1 MMGPFREG
9 ALPYM
14 KHRAFWVRFFLIA
27 SLLTA
32 AAIFWFSAQQG
43 ADSQSMSDGIT
54 IQAARFMKPDFDRL
68 SPDARLSF
76 LETVSYVVRKCAHF
90 LEYALLGFNLMG
102 FYRLWRWEKKP
113 LNTLGLSWLTGTLY
127 AATDEVHQL
136 FISERSAAVIDV
148 LIDSAGAL
156 TGALVMA
163 ALLALI
169 LRRK

>member
-1 MMGPFREG
+1 
-9 ALPYM
+9 M
-14 KHRAFWVRFFLIA
+14 KHRAFWVRFFLVA

-43 ADSQSMSDGIT
+43 ADSQMMSDGIT
-54 IQAARFMKPDFDRL
+54 LRAARIVRPDFEQL
-68 SPDARLSF
+68 PPETRLSF

-90 LEYALLGFNLMG
+90 LEFMLLGFNLMG

-113 LNTLGLSWLTGTLY
+113 LSALGLSWLTGALY
-127 AATDEVHQL
+127 AATDEIHQL
-136 FISERSAAVIDV
+136 FVSQRTAAVLDV

-156 TGALVMA
+156 TGALAMG
-163 ALLALI
+163 ALLAII